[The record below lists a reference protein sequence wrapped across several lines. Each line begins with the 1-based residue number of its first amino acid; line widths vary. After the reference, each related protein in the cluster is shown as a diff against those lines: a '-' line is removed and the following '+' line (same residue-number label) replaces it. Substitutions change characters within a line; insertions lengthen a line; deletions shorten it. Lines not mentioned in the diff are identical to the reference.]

1 MINNEPTR
9 ITKSSREP
17 VSSDLEDG
25 VAAVEIVS
33 SGWDG
38 GDSEYVDVG

>member
-9 ITKSSREP
+9 IAKNSREP
-17 VSSDLEDG
+17 VSSDLGDG
-25 VAAVEIVS
+25 VAAFGVVS

-38 GDSEYVDVG
+38 GDGEYVDVG